1 MASTATAVPEGDLLH
16 VARPGW
22 TPARRGS
29 VTTVGPGTA
38 DDVTTTPEELVDL
51 VRYPVDDPG
60 SEDYR
65 QVVVE
70 GRRRLGEVGAAELPG
85 FVTPAGVAALV
96 ADADSLASRA
106 HRSGGRGTAYLEAPD
121 GTLPAGHPRLV
132 RGEYRLGVVAY
143 DLFPRS
149 SPLRVLYEWPP
160 LTRLVGDLL
169 GRGTVHPYADPFG
182 ALNLAVMGEGDR
194 LQWHFDQTDFVVSLA
209 LQTAERG
216 GDFEVVPFLRRAGD
230 QCYDDVAAVLGGD
243 RSRVRTL
250 PMTPGTLLVFEGR
263 NSLHRVSPVVG
274 PTARHV
280 GLLAYDTTP
289 GTMGSDLLRHDR
301 YGRTVPF
308 DEPPVSWSGRA
319 AGVVETVG

>member
-121 GTLPAGHPRLV
+121 GTLPAGLAALLLDP
-132 RGEYRLGVVAY
+132 VA
-143 DLFPRS
+143 
-149 SPLRVLYEWPP
+149 
-160 LTRLVGDLL
+160 GK
-169 GRGTVHPYADPFG
+169 
-182 ALNLAVMGEGDR
+182 
-194 LQWHFDQTDFVVSLA
+194 
-209 LQTAERG
+209 
-216 GDFEVVPFLRRAGD
+216 
-230 QCYDDVAAVLGGD
+230 
-243 RSRVRTL
+243 
-250 PMTPGTLLVFEGR
+250 
-263 NSLHRVSPVVG
+263 
-274 PTARHV
+274 PTARPV
-280 GLLAYDTTP
+280 NVTTVRLPLA
-289 GTMGSDLLRHDR
+289 SR
-301 YGRTVPF
+301 
-308 DEPPVSWSGRA
+308 E
-319 AGVVETVG
+319 